1 MKQYKLSDDYVLRAD
16 PHLEKYALFNYKT
29 GEIVHLAEYDN
40 LLLNILSNG
49 PVNISDLAKFICKEY
64 PEFSAT
70 PEYVGKTIDFFVKK
84 GLVKP
89 LHAKSAQSNLDKII
103 LSESGVSSSGFQTK
117 TSTFSF
123 PLEVDLFLTRQCNM
137 RCVHCSV
144 DAGES
149 FNSELSLEY
158 WKDIFDQLE
167 NSRLIK
173 VIITGGE
180 PTLFPGFLELIDY
193 IKDKK
198 IYKCL
203 LTNGISLTESTVCLL
218 KKADI
223 VLGISIDGAD
233 DKTHD
238 SFRRTAGAFKK
249 VMGSFDK
256 LNRYSVKFDILSVIH
271 QKNFHQIEGLFQ
283 IARKYQAIGLIL
295 NVIESVGRGKKAK
308 KWMLSH
314 DEMDHARKE
323 FYRLQPLFPEI
334 HSSFKE
340 PQQYL
345 GKDSADNCNIEKNEC
360 ISCRGGNSYMAID
373 TDGTVYPCPYGVFIG
388 KMPIGNSRL
397 QALSEI
403 WNSENWHMFRGGT
416 TIDQLKACSI
426 CPEKNRCEL
435 KNCRMRSMVQ
445 GDPYA
450 RPYNCP
456 LA

>member
-16 PHLEKYALFNYKT
+16 PHLDKYALFHYKT
-29 GEIVHLAEYDN
+29 GKIVHLAEYDN

-49 PVNISDLAKFICKEY
+49 PVNISDLTKFIDKEY
-64 PEFSAT
+64 HAFSAT
-70 PEYVGKTIDFFVKK
+70 PEYVGETIDFFVKK
-84 GLVKP
+84 GFVTLF
-89 LHAKSAQSNLDKII
+89 HGKSVQSNLNKIT

-123 PLEVDLFLTRQCNM
+123 PIEVDLFLTRRCNM
-137 RCVHCSV
+137 KCVHCSV

-149 FNSELSLEY
+149 LNSELSLEY
-158 WKDIFDQLE
+158 WKYIFDQLE
-167 NSRLIK
+167 KSRLIK

-180 PTLFPGFLELIDY
+180 PTLFPGFPELIDY

-203 LTNGISLTESTVCLL
+203 LTNGISLAESTVRLL
-218 KKADI
+218 KKANI

-233 DKTHD
+233 GKTHD
-238 SFRRTAGAFKK
+238 SFRRTSGAFKK
-249 VMGSFDK
+249 VMESFDR
-256 LNRYSVKFDILSVIH
+256 LNRYSVQFNILSVIH

-314 DEMDHARKE
+314 DEMDYARKE
-323 FYRLQPLFPEI
+323 FYRLQPFFPEI
-334 HSSFKE
+334 HSTFNE
-340 PQQYL
+340 PRQYL
-345 GKDSADNCNIEKNEC
+345 GKDREDNCNIAKNEC
-360 ISCRGGNSYMAID
+360 ISCRGGNSYMAVD

-388 KMPIGNSRL
+388 KMPIGNSRK
-397 QALSEI
+397 QSLSEI

-416 TIDQLKACSI
+416 TIDQLKACST

-435 KNCRMRSMVQ
+435 KSCRMRSMVQ